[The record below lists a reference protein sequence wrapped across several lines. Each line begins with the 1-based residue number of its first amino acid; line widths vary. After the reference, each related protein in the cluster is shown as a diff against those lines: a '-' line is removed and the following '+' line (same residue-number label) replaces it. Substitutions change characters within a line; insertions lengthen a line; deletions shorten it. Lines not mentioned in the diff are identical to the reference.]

1 MSKNLGNIERKVR
14 EKMGRITCITIHDL
28 CVIFSA
34 LERSVETSEVLLAF
48 NFNGN
53 SNPLS
58 VD

>member
-1 MSKNLGNIERKVR
+1 MRENLEDLERKVR
-14 EKMGRITCITIHDL
+14 EKANKIMCLIIHSL
-28 CVIFSA
+28 CAIFSA

-48 NFNGN
+48 NGN